1 VLYSIPVRRPT
12 VADKLSAYE
21 VFSDRELKM
30 GHPIVARLVGRRFD
44 QMLDGGAYDK
54 PYDARF
60 GKAMVKTIS
69 YVAATLGASFGF
81 AERAELHLYALAN
94 GGDARRLLSRI
105 AGEAS
110 GKLSLLLGEVA
121 TFEARL
127 YEFPQHE
134 TALDYFRWRQDEA
147 NVLSIDRYCTHVLSQ
162 SGADVTAVP
171 RILDGLGPEE
181 KVELLRQNA
190 LDFTA
195 VPSWQRR
202 GAVVRIQA
210 VGENGHSAASESGKL
225 IVDLNL
231 PSDEAWLD
239 YLRQALPH

>member
-1 VLYSIPVRRPT
+1 MRRPT
-12 VADKLSAYE
+12 MADKLLAFE
-21 VFSDRELKM
+21 VFPDRELKV

-44 QMLDGGAYDK
+44 SLLESGAYDK
-54 PYDARF
+54 PYDPRF
-60 GKAMVKTIS
+60 GKAMVKTLS
-69 YVAATLGASFGF
+69 YVAATLGASFGY
-81 AERAELHLYALAN
+81 AERTELSLYALAN

-127 YEFPQHE
+127 YEFPSND
-134 TALDYFRWRQDEA
+134 TAQEYFRWRQEEA

-162 SGADVTAVP
+162 SGADATAVP
-171 RILDGLGPEE
+171 RILDGLGPDE

-190 LDFTA
+190 LDFGN
-195 VPSWQRR
+195 VPTWQRH
-202 GAVVRIQA
+202 GAVVRIQPTDS
-210 VGENGHSAASESGKL
+210 NGHSTGRL

-231 PSDEAWLD
+231 PNEDGFAE
-239 YLRQALPH
+239 YLRQALPR

>member
-1 VLYSIPVRRPT
+1 V
-12 VADKLSAYE
+12 
-21 VFSDRELKM
+21 

-44 QMLDGGAYDK
+44 QVLEMGPYEK

-60 GKAMVKTIS
+60 AKAMVKTLS
-69 YVAATLGASFGF
+69 YVATTLGASFGYC
-81 AERAELHLYALAN
+81 ERAELSLYALAN

-127 YEFPQHE
+127 YEFPSNEVAQE
-134 TALDYFRWRQDEA
+134 YFRWRQDEA
-147 NVLSIDRYCTHVLSQ
+147 TIASIDRYCTHVLSQ
-162 SGADVTAVP
+162 SGADATAVP
-171 RILDGLGPEE
+171 RILDGLGPDE

-190 LDFTA
+190 LDFTT
-195 VPSWQRR
+195 VPSWQRH
-202 GAVVRIQA
+202 GAVVRIQPL
-210 VGENGHSAASESGKL
+210 ENGHAQPSGRL

-231 PSDEAWLD
+231 PGEDAWTE

>member
-1 VLYSIPVRRPT
+1 MMRRPT
-12 VADKLSAYE
+12 MADKLGAFE
-21 VFSDRELKM
+21 VFPDRELKV

-44 QMLDGGAYDK
+44 QLLESGAYDK
-54 PYDARF
+54 PYDPRF
-60 GKAMVKTIS
+60 GKAMVKTLS
-69 YVAATLGASFGF
+69 YVAATLGASFGY
-81 AERAELHLYALAN
+81 AERTELSLYALAN

-127 YEFPQHE
+127 YEFPSNDVAQE
-134 TALDYFRWRQDEA
+134 YFRWRQDEA

-162 SGADVTAVP
+162 SGADAGAVP
-171 RILDGLGPEE
+171 RILDGLGPDE

-190 LDFTA
+190 LDFGS
-195 VPSWQRR
+195 VPTWQRH
-202 GAVVRIQA
+202 GAVVRIQP
-210 VGENGHSAASESGKL
+210 VDSNGHSAGRL

-231 PSDEAWLD
+231 PSDDGFAD
-239 YLRQALPH
+239 YLRQALPR